1 MVPGVKGTAV
11 QLGVLVASVVIAFLT
26 DVATGSLWVS
36 IAALAICVLA
46 GPFLVGF
53 VTRRPFLRS
62 RGSRVARLD
71 Q

>member
-26 DVATGSLWVS
+26 DV
-36 IAALAICVLA
+36 AALAICVLA

>member
-36 IAALAICVLA
+36 IAALAISACLQA
-46 GPFLVGF
+46 
-53 VTRRPFLRS
+53 RS
-62 RGSRVARLD
+62 SSASSRDDRS
-71 Q
+71 